1 MSRYSHLLAQPEDTQ
16 EGGPLTVSNLL
27 DDDKFS
33 TVASYMEDRTGMTE
47 RDYSREEIR
56 DSFVNSMRG
65 FNSGNSVDVIQ
76 EMNHLYQGEGSELDS
91 RRVTAASAYELWD
104 SLGGAFNENATTG
117 EKLDA
122 VGDYARS
129 LILDPV
135 NVVSLGFGKAGG
147 AVATR
152 GATQA
157 LKAMARAAGEAASS
171 AAVTRGAT
179 KEAAALVANQARSR
193 VMTRGFQELGTEAG
207 QTAGRRRVVGDILGS
222 SALDSAAGVAADAG
236 IQSVDRMVGRQEGY
250 NVTQGAISALGGVV
264 GAGLQG
270 GLLLGR
276 RWSPTDTAGNNLLR
290 GEETFEA
297 EMKALGESEGAA
309 KRIADN
315 FAAEQDKIQGELS
328 AWLTPFKDLVARGR
342 AVSED
347 SPRSNDFSGFYSG
360 LNRFFQE
367 SGVPIASINSRAGDR
382 KSGWFFDV
390 IQDEAFPPTLRTEIE
405 QSVSGA
411 FKSDT
416 GTVLNLEEILL
427 KGTDEASQAGRLLG
441 SIGASRRAAKTL
453 GVDGVP
459 DDDVVTAGVKNMTG
473 GKELDGP
480 DGFKRWS
487 SSFQNGFI
495 RMLVTHPATTALNVV
510 GWANASVMQSTVD
523 MMKGTLYGG
532 YSVLKNAVGDSVGAA
547 DYRRLAGNAYKAQ
560 VNKFRNLV
568 NPQGTRDETL
578 DYLMHRPEAQK
589 AMFSYLSGGV
599 DNGDTLAKINRIID
613 DSPDPRT
620 GMTKAMDFAQTM
632 YGVTAQDMLT
642 KSQEFMYALDL
653 NIRNKYGMSYNE
665 FMQRPDIFT
674 LLKDPQK
681 GASYQDFMEV
691 EALAVEQALGN
702 VFARKF
708 GERNSGTNLEF
719 VADILEEARNVPV
732 IGALLP
738 FGQFFNNSVVF
749 MADHTG
755 VSLALK
761 PYTKTSKSGMELVTR
776 AAAGWGLIAVT
787 TLKEMDN
794 LEDGLA
800 WHEERNSDGKVV
812 SRLYDFPLSFW
823 KIIGRM
829 GAHMQ
834 RDKGVPTPLFEEF
847 VATFTLPAITRG
859 LGDAAGGV
867 HQLATDIFSGNADYD
882 NVVPDILSA
891 TVGMYASGGSR
902 FLDPINTAMAFS
914 EGEDYVAPS
923 RNIGNKH
930 LNNALRY
937 TDQIVDSIIGL
948 ENIPGVGEDINK
960 AYTTQNYNAINNRNT
975 GVNPGRISGSRE
987 VPVTS
992 SIGRLFND
1000 IGKPQWQVNLPRD
1013 NPEIQEVYE
1022 QYLFPLLEYR
1032 ADQVL
1037 GNGRWAALDLAGKEQ
1052 ALKDIMSMAKADIKE
1067 SFAAAPSGPRAE
1079 AGLIININN
1088 RKNQGRQAF
1097 DDMLDVFGTDEES
1110 LSDLSIPQLQLLFD
1124 SINDAQDSQGRREE
1138 AVFE

>member
-1 MSRYSHLLAQPEDTQ
+1 
-16 EGGPLTVSNLL
+16 
-27 DDDKFS
+27 
-33 TVASYMEDRTGMTE
+33 
-47 RDYSREEIR
+47 
-56 DSFVNSMRG
+56 
-65 FNSGNSVDVIQ
+65 
-76 EMNHLYQGEGSELDS
+76 
-91 RRVTAASAYELWD
+91 
-104 SLGGAFNENATTG
+104 
-117 EKLDA
+117 
-122 VGDYARS
+122 
-129 LILDPV
+129 
-135 NVVSLGFGKAGG
+135 
-147 AVATR
+147 
-152 GATQA
+152 
-157 LKAMARAAGEAASS
+157 
-171 AAVTRGAT
+171 
-179 KEAAALVANQARSR
+179 
-193 VMTRGFQELGTEAG
+193 
-207 QTAGRRRVVGDILGS
+207 
-222 SALDSAAGVAADAG
+222 
-236 IQSVDRMVGRQEGY
+236 
-250 NVTQGAISALGGVV
+250 
-264 GAGLQG
+264 
-270 GLLLGR
+270 
-276 RWSPTDTAGNNLLR
+276 
-290 GEETFEA
+290 
-297 EMKALGESEGAA
+297 
-309 KRIADN
+309 
-315 FAAEQDKIQGELS
+315 
-328 AWLTPFKDLVARGR
+328 
-342 AVSED
+342 
-347 SPRSNDFSGFYSG
+347 
-360 LNRFFQE
+360 
-367 SGVPIASINSRAGDR
+367 
-382 KSGWFFDV
+382 
-390 IQDEAFPPTLRTEIE
+390 
-405 QSVSGA
+405 
-411 FKSDT
+411 
-416 GTVLNLEEILL
+416 
-427 KGTDEASQAGRLLG
+427 
-441 SIGASRRAAKTL
+441 
-453 GVDGVP
+453 
-459 DDDVVTAGVKNMTG
+459 
-473 GKELDGP
+473 
-480 DGFKRWS
+480 
-487 SSFQNGFI
+487 
-495 RMLVTHPATTALNVV
+495 
-510 GWANASVMQSTVD
+510 
-523 MMKGTLYGG
+523 
-532 YSVLKNAVGDSVGAA
+532 
-547 DYRRLAGNAYKAQ
+547 
-560 VNKFRNLV
+560 
-568 NPQGTRDETL
+568 
-578 DYLMHRPEAQK
+578 
-589 AMFSYLSGGV
+589 
-599 DNGDTLAKINRIID
+599 
-613 DSPDPRT
+613 
-620 GMTKAMDFAQTM
+620 
-632 YGVTAQDMLT
+632 
-642 KSQEFMYALDL
+642 
-653 NIRNKYGMSYNE
+653 
-665 FMQRPDIFT
+665 
-674 LLKDPQK
+674 
-681 GASYQDFMEV
+681 
-691 EALAVEQALGN
+691 
-702 VFARKF
+702 
-708 GERNSGTNLEF
+708 
-719 VADILEEARNVPV
+719 
-732 IGALLP
+732 
-738 FGQFFNNSVVF
+738 
-749 MADHTG
+749 
-755 VSLALK
+755 
-761 PYTKTSKSGMELVTR
+761 MELVTR